1 MKTFT
6 TIAELQADLALARGA
21 GQSVGLVPTMGALH
35 EGHASLLRAACA
47 ENDYM
52 VVSNFVNPTQ
62 FAPGE
67 DLANYPR
74 QPEDDCRLAE
84 IIGASAVFAPEE
96 EEMYPQGACTWV
108 EVSGPL
114 TAILCGRSRP
124 AHFRGVATVVIKLF
138 NIVGPCRAYFG
149 QKDGQQAQI
158 IRRLVRD
165 LFLPVDIRIMP
176 LARAAD
182 GLALSS
188 RNTYL
193 SLEDR
198 RAARSLYQALTAA
211 KDLMAKGERDPQA
224 VRACLVKRIEAE
236 PLAVLDYAEI
246 YTFPDLTETGP
257 TLRGQ
262 VFLGLAVKFG
272 SIRLIDNLV
281 VDCGA

>member
-1 MKTFT
+1 MKVFT
-6 TIAELQADLALARGA
+6 SIAELRADLGRARGA
-21 GQSVGLVPTMGALH
+21 GHAVGLVPTMGALH

-47 ENDYM
+47 ENGYV
-52 VVSNFVNPTQ
+52 VVSSFVNPTQ
-62 FAPGE
+62 FGPGE

-96 EEMYPQGACTWV
+96 QEMYPPGACTWV

-124 AHFRGVATVVIKLF
+124 AHFRGVATVVAKLF

-149 QKDGQQAQI
+149 QKDGQQAQV
-158 IRRLVRD
+158 IRRLARD
-165 LFLPVDIRIMP
+165 LFLPVEIRIMP
-176 LARAAD
+176 LVREAD

-193 SLEDR
+193 SLEER
-198 RAARSLYQALTAA
+198 RAARSIYQALTAA
-211 KDLMAKGERDPQA
+211 KDLIAKGERDPAA
-224 VRACLVKRIEAE
+224 VRACLIKRIEAE
-236 PLAVLDYAEI
+236 PLGALDYAEI
-246 YTFPDLTETGP
+246 YTFPDLTETGA

-272 SIRLIDNLV
+272 STRLIDNLV